1 MNKLALMLGKK
12 KAKTLQSTIFTKY
25 ICIASK

>member
-12 KAKTLQSTIFTKY
+12 KI
-25 ICIASK
+25 